1 MPPIAY
7 VRNWLDEW
15 SKEIRRRQQGLLL
28 TSAHRAKGLE
38 FDHVVILD
46 GRWRATRDAKDSK
59 TPRRLY
65 YVSMTRARETLSLI
79 QMEDA
84 DRVHIRD
91 KSLTANQDE
100 RASILVQPL
109 RSVPSVLERQAP
121 NPDITDPRLDMRIM
135 ECTMQ
140 DVVLSF
146 AGWRAAKS
154 KAHRAI
160 AIAALVPGDPLSLL
174 REDGQWKVFGHDR
187 HQVGRMA
194 CNWVLPSGMS
204 IAQAV
209 VQGIFTRWAKDESD
223 EERKQKLRSETWEI
237 IVPQLTLKYEQSPP
251 KNGPPTCMT
260 TSTITIAVFVLRIP
274 LS

>member
-1 MPPIAY
+1 
-7 VRNWLDEW
+7 
-15 SKEIRRRQQGLLL
+15 
-28 TSAHRAKGLE
+28 
-38 FDHVVILD
+38 
-46 GRWRATRDAKDSK
+46 
-59 TPRRLY
+59 
-65 YVSMTRARETLSLI
+65 MTRARETLSLI

-251 KNGPPTCMT
+251 KNGPPTRMT
-260 TSTITIAVFVLRIP
+260 TRLLPSPCSYSAF
-274 LS
+274 LSPESVVRLPSS